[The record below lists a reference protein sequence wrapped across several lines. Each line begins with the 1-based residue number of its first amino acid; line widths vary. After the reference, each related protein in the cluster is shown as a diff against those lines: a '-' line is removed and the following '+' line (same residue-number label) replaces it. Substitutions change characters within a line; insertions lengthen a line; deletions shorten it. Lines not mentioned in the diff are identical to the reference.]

1 MKFTLHYRG
10 LLRSNGNPKHKQE
23 LRSSFHPQLSD
34 LWGRNPLVDQR
45 DNLLSPAYEASA
57 IKEVQGFEFASV
69 VNSRY
74 YLVAKLDIVL
84 LRPEDPGNVLA
95 QGGDIDNRL
104 KTLFDALS
112 VPKDGQLP
120 RGFMPNQDEQPFH
133 CLLEDDSLVTGVS
146 VRSDRLLGQAKPHE
160 VLLLIQADISATR
173 GTIGNLSFSL

>member
-10 LLRSNGNPKHKQE
+10 SLRSNGDRNHKQK

-34 LWGRNPLVDQR
+34 LWSRNPLVGQKDHFL
-45 DNLLSPAYEASA
+45 NPSYELSA
-57 IKEVQGFEFASV
+57 IEEVQGFEFASV
-69 VNSRY
+69 VNSRNH
-74 YLVAKLDIVL
+74 LVAKLDIVL

-120 RGFMPNQDEQPFH
+120 KGFGPDQDEQPFH

-146 VRSDRLLGQAKPHE
+146 VRSDRLLGGTTPHE
-160 VLLLIQADISATR
+160 VLLLIQVDVSATR
-173 GTIGNLSFSL
+173 GTFENLSFSL